1 MRKRFDF
8 VSDPSHGWLKV
19 PVSELVRLGIADQ
32 ISAYSYIKDDM
43 AYLEEDRDMKVFLD
57 ARTAAG
63 EGDIRMIEH
72 NRQRESRIRKY
83 AAFDS
88 AAFQTEVAEPAED
101 EATLTEI
108 GTLEAPEAPV
118 VADDAEAA
126 EA

>member
-19 PVSELVRLGIADQ
+19 PVSELVRLGITDQ
-32 ISAYSYIKDDM
+32 ISTYSYIKGDM

-72 NRQRESRIRKY
+72 VRNRDSRIRKY
-83 AAFDS
+83 DAFDS
-88 AAFQTEVAEPAED
+88 SAFAPEAPAEED
-101 EATLTEI
+101 EATITEI
-108 GTLEAPEAPV
+108 GTLEPTETP
-118 VADDAEAA
+118 VADDAAETA